1 MGYKRKSSLRKVLI
15 CLMLYFALL
24 VPTLYSRAYYDYSAD
39 GLSLE
44 EASKDPKYWNQGY
57 VPDTENIHLDSDGGS
72 IGTSGCSY
80 FGASYCLVKMGVMN
94 PETDNPVELVKWC
107 KEDTAN
113 RMISGWHLQPNAL
126 PERYPGIEVI
136 YPENSCRGLVGQE
149 LETWCLGK
157 MNEGYFIALCM
168 GHNTDNSGGAHWI
181 GVDGF
186 DEEGN
191 MIIADSAYTA
201 WNEPK
206 KFMDEGNYGTHG
218 SYGTRFTC
226 YAMLFKKQGVDPLT
240 APSIYGGNFNMSPMT
255 DEQAEE
261 YNRILDEQNLAGM
274 PEESPLMDNQ
284 VEIDLPS
291 SNVLSIQ
298 EGNNVAQI
306 KENIDSNKRTI
317 FSWFTVLCKFLGIVC
332 MVYAIILIIC
342 MYMDLSNNWVD
353 ISILKIA
360 TLGKVEVSEGT
371 DKKMLPKGV
380 LTKKQ
385 VMFRS
390 ALVFVIGVFLECN
403 LIIRAYGW
411 IVSRSFF

>member
-1 MGYKRKSSLRKVLI
+1 MGYKRKLSLRKVLI

-24 VPTLYSRAYYDYSAD
+24 VPTLYSKAYYDYSAD

-44 EASKDPKYWNQGY
+44 EASKDPKYWHQGY
-57 VPDTENIHLDSDGGS
+57 VPDTENIHLDSDGGT
-72 IGTSGCSY
+72 IGLSGCSY
-80 FGASYCLVKMGVMN
+80 FGASYCLVKMGLMD
-94 PETDNPVELVKWC
+94 PQTDNPVELVKWC
-107 KEDTAN
+107 KEKPSV
-113 RMISGWHLQPNAL
+113 RMESGWHLQPNAL
-126 PERYPGIEVI
+126 PDRYPGLEVI
-136 YPENSCRGLVGQE
+136 YPEMSCREKVGQDVVD
-149 LETWCLGK
+149 WCRGK
-157 MNEGYFIALCM
+157 MDEGYFIALCISHYSHE
-168 GHNTDNSGGAHWI
+168 GNSHWVC
-181 GVDGF
+181 VDGF

-206 KFMDEGNYGTHG
+206 KFMDDDNYGQYGNY
-218 SYGTRFTC
+218 RDKFTA
-226 YAMLFKKQGVDPLT
+226 YAMLFKMEGKNPLT
-240 APSIYGGNFNMSPMT
+240 SPSIYGGTYNTPEMT
-255 DEQAEE
+255 DEQREN
-261 YNRILDEQNLAGM
+261 YNRIMDESKLIGM
-274 PEESPLMDNQ
+274 PESGYLLDNQ
-284 VEIDLPS
+284 VDIDLPS
-291 SNVLSIQ
+291 NNALSIQ

-332 MVYAIILIIC
+332 MVYAITLLVC

-411 IVSRSFF
+411 VVSRSFF